1 MTTTIEDHLR
11 AAAQEALQANDND
24 VKKTAPKLA
33 RALMTNARRPLLIA
47 LVSDYLS
54 RLPRTTPHPVMPLPS
69 ADKTKAKGEKPLI
82 GMPTAANK
90 AGAIA
95 AMKLEEAAIFER
107 KIRGAGDL
115 GQLHVHELRAIASD
129 LGRAAVEKVKLGY
142 NDALDSVLI
151 MKLSKHCVAADQFAR
166 VADVISQRDAVRLY
180 EEAKP
185 IAAAVLRDGMDA
197 MFKSL
202 TGQKLPKTKPLQIEE
217 GAQP

>member
-1 MTTTIEDHLR
+1 MPTTIEDHLR
-11 AAAQEALQANDND
+11 AAAQEALRANDND

-47 LVSDYLS
+47 LISDYLS
-54 RLPRTTPHPVMPLPS
+54 RLPPTAPRPMMPLPGT
-69 ADKTKAKGEKPLI
+69 DKTKAKPLI
-82 GMPTAANK
+82 GMPTAADK
-90 AGAIA
+90 AGALA
-95 AMKLEEAAIFER
+95 AMKMEAAEIFAR
-107 KIRGAGDL
+107 RIRGAGKL
-115 GQLHVHELRAIASD
+115 GELHVHELRAIASD

-142 NDALDSVLI
+142 NDAIDSVLI
-151 MKLSKHCVAADQFAR
+151 MKLSQHCVAADQNAR
-166 VADVISQRDAVRLY
+166 VADVISQRDTVRAF

-202 TGQKLPKTKPLQIEE
+202 TGQKLSKTKPLEIEG